1 MITDEQVYKI
11 GVITRTHG
19 KTGEVQCH
27 ALNSAWEDS
36 DAEFVILRLDNILT
50 PFRVTDWR
58 TKGAED
64 ILMTLR
70 FVDTEEQAQPL
81 IGAEAYMLRRDI
93 VAADD
98 GDAIAWSDLQGWTL
112 VDDEAGEL
120 GIITAV
126 DETTA
131 NTLISVHSAD
141 SANDRLLPLH
151 EDFITSLDADAKTIR
166 VNLPFHL

>member
-1 MITDEQVYKI
+1 
-11 GVITRTHG
+11 
-19 KTGEVQCH
+19 
-27 ALNSAWEDS
+27 
-36 DAEFVILRLDNILT
+36 
-50 PFRVTDWR
+50 
-58 TKGAED
+58 
-64 ILMTLR
+64 MTLR

-151 EDFITSLDADAKTIR
+151 EDFIRELDTESRRIL
-166 VNLPFHL
+166 VSLPFNL